1 MTKKI
6 KNILTVEN
14 LLMLL
19 IIICPILDMSSFLFR
34 KSFNT
39 SVSIS
44 TVLRPIIPIIAALYI
59 FIKEKQKKPA
69 IIISAVYGIYA
80 ICHLYVFFRIHEG
93 CAYGNLARELQYL
106 INYTFMIM
114 NLVIFWHFFASKNRE
129 KEVTDEEKG
138 KTVLKLKKCVLL
150 ALTIYIVAMYISI
163 LTGTASYTY
172 PETMLGYKGWF
183 ESGNSIGTIM
193 LLSLFIT
200 VPLMSKKYDSK
211 IRIWSLMVTILVGT
225 YLATLLGTRTGLFG
239 FILVIGAYIFFD
251 IVEHICKNNKINKKV
266 IVVGT
271 IAVIV
276 VAIIVAIFGSKTL
289 QRRKELKEN
298 EDLIYDPL
306 TNQTA
311 HVTGDIMQLVLDIQ
325 EGKIPEDYMSKDMQ
339 EAYLNLYKIANEK
352 QISNT
357 NMRMLQLVY
366 QTELIKLQDS
376 IPVLLFGNG
385 YMNHFFEMIFE
396 MEVPAFLYN
405 FGIVGFFLYFVP
417 FLLIALYSIYVIIKN
432 IKKSNVEGMMIS
444 AGLCFAIAISF
455 VAGYTFFN
463 SSSMM
468 IIIVLTVL
476 NVNHIKDIED
486 DKIKIYT
493 PSRKEIS

>member
-1 MTKKI
+1 MTKKV

-34 KSFNT
+34 KAFNT

-93 CAYGNLARELQYL
+93 CAYGNLVRELQYL

-172 PETMLGYKGWF
+172 PETMVGYKGWF

-239 FILVIGAYIFFD
+239 FILVIGAYLFFD

-271 IAVIV
+271 IAVIA

-289 QRRKELKEN
+289 QRRKELKKN

-339 EAYLNLYKIANEK
+339 EAYLNLYKIANKK

-385 YMNHFFEMIFE
+385 YMNHFREMIFE
-396 MEVPAFLYN
+396 MEVPAFLCN

-468 IIIVLTVL
+468 ITIVLTVL